1 MAQFH
6 VASVFSS
13 NMVLQREKPVCIFGS
28 GEDGDC
34 ISVFFMNRQFSANVA
49 GERWR
54 ITLPPMEAGENY
66 EMLVRSAR
74 TGAETRF
81 YNIAVGEVW
90 LAGGQSNMELELQ
103 TMYRGGETLADTSYD
118 AGRVRFYYTQKNAY
132 MDELFFEQEA
142 NSGWSEFSSEGA
154 RAWSAVGYLFA
165 KRIAKELGCIV
176 GVIGCNWG
184 GTSASAWMS
193 EAALADDADTKSYL
207 DEYERAIEGKT
218 EAEQLREY
226 AEYEIYQN
234 AWYERQMKLYET
246 KPDATWAE
254 VLELCGECKWPGP
267 MNIKNPFRPSGLYHC
282 MLERVM
288 PYTLR
293 GFLYYQGESDD
304 HKPRMYY
311 KLFTRMIHEWR
322 KDWGDLNLPFLMV
335 QLPMHRYEADPDYKH
350 WCLIRE
356 AQMQA
361 FQTVK
366 NTGIAVIIDSGEFN
380 EIHPKNKFPVGER
393 LALQALYHVYHM
405 LPEAEAFGPIYRNCY
420 PNAEGGLT
428 LCFDHAE
435 AGFDVRHDLQAQK
448 NAGISES
455 EADHSLGFALAGA
468 DKVFYPAER
477 VKLLNGEITL
487 SADKVA
493 APVYARYCWT
503 NYGEAPIFGKNG
515 IPLAP
520 FRTDIHDE
528 ASGSDKAQ
536 EVKTE
541 IQQNME
547 L

>member
-1 MAQFH
+1 MAQFR
-6 VASVFSS
+6 VAAVFSS
-13 NMVLQREKPVCIFGS
+13 NMVLQREKPVCIFGR
-28 GEDGDC
+28 GTDGDR
-34 ISVFFMNRQFSANVA
+34 ITVSFMGRQFSAAVS

-54 ITLPPMEAGENY
+54 VTLPPMAAGENY
-66 EMLVRSAR
+66 EMLIRSAM
-74 TGAETRF
+74 TGAETKF

-103 TMYRGGETLADTSYD
+103 TMYRGAEVLADTSYT

-132 MDELFFEQEA
+132 MDEQFYIQEA
-142 NSGWSEFSSEGA
+142 NSGWGTFSEEGA

-165 KRIAKELGCIV
+165 KRLAEELGCIV
-176 GVIGCNWG
+176 GIIGCNWG

-193 EAALADDADTKSYL
+193 EEALAEDADTKSYL
-207 DEYERAIEGKT
+207 DEYEQAIEGKT
-218 EAEQLREY
+218 VEEQLREY
-226 AEYEIYQN
+226 EEYEEYNN
-234 AWYERQMKLYET
+234 AWNERQMKLYET
-246 KPDATWAE
+246 MPDATWSD
-254 VLELCGECKWPGP
+254 VLELCGECKWPGSL
-267 MNIKNPFRPSGLYHC
+267 NIKNPFRPSGLYHC

-293 GFLYYQGESDD
+293 GFIYYQGESDD

-322 KDWGDLNLPFLMV
+322 RDWGDFNLPFLLV
-335 QLPMHRYEADPDYKH
+335 QLPMHRYAADPDYKH

-393 LALQALYHVYHM
+393 LALQALYQVYHM
-405 LPEAEAFGPIYRNCY
+405 LPEQEAFGPIYRSCF
-420 PNAEGGLT
+420 PSEVSGELT
-428 LCFDHAE
+428 LCFEHADD
-435 AGFDVRHDLQAQK
+435 GFEIRHDMDARK
-448 NAGISES
+448 NAQIPEG
-455 EADHSLGFALAGA
+455 DNSLGFELAGA
-468 DKVFYPAER
+468 DRVFVPADR
-477 VKLLNGEITL
+477 VTLSKGKITL
-487 SADKVA
+487 SADKISV
-493 APVYARYCWT
+493 PLYARYCWT
-503 NYGEAPIFGKNG
+503 NYGEAPVFGKNG

-528 ASGSDKAQ
+528 GAAEAAQ
-536 EVKTE
+536 EVKVE
-541 IQQNME
+541 IQQTME